1 MQVRRT
7 QNQGHNEILTA
18 LQSGCGRPSH
28 AGRILHGYGFDFRIL
43 THDEGNVSFVNN
55 KGLGGR
61 LPFDGE
67 LRPAASVEPR
77 LNSLIILRKE

>member
-18 LQSGCGRPSH
+18 LQSECGEPSH
-28 AGRILHGYGFDFRIL
+28 AGRISHGYGFDFRIL
-43 THDEGNVSFVNN
+43 THDEGNVSFVNY
-55 KGLGGR
+55 KGLG
-61 LPFDGE
+61 GE
-67 LRPAASVEPR
+67 LRPAASVEPG